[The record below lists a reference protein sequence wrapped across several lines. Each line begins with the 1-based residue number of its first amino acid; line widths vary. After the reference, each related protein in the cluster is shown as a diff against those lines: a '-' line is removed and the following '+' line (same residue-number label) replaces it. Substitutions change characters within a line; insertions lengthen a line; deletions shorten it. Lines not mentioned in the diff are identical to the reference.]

1 MAAKDGNGK
10 NAPPAARGSGSDRG
24 AIREELRAFR
34 KDRILYEAAELF
46 YERGYTGTTLD
57 AIAERLEVTKPFI
70 YYYCQNKLELLVD
83 ICDRMLDLTM
93 DAVTRSLAVKG
104 TPGERLEAFVRNF
117 VRTQIENQRLV
128 GVFFREERNLP
139 DDMRRRIDAVRGEFD
154 EKLAEI
160 LDEGVAA
167 GAFDIDDTRL
177 ASLAIGGMMAWTFT
191 WYMPGGRLEVD
202 DICDRMVPLVERM
215 VRPAGSGGG

>member
-70 YYYCQNKLELLVD
+70 YYYCQ
-83 ICDRMLDLTM
+83 
-93 DAVTRSLAVKG
+93 
-104 TPGERLEAFVRNF
+104 
-117 VRTQIENQRLV
+117 
-128 GVFFREERNLP
+128 
-139 DDMRRRIDAVRGEFD
+139 
-154 EKLAEI
+154 
-160 LDEGVAA
+160 
-167 GAFDIDDTRL
+167 
-177 ASLAIGGMMAWTFT
+177 
-191 WYMPGGRLEVD
+191 
-202 DICDRMVPLVERM
+202 
-215 VRPAGSGGG
+215 